1 MKVSQMKIK
10 VLPDEGVLVLG
21 GPNLYNIAKILEYS
35 CVDIQGFGSLG
46 IYGYDAAFCGVVVF
60 HAVHAF
66 GDCLIS
72 KVSGLCTK
80 SRVVDAAGGKCAIA
94 DEGISAGIVWDAC
107 IGQILEDSQLSC
119 HDDIVGRS
127 EDSVYFVSN
136 QGGGSGNYFVVGICS
151 LLGVGD
157 AFFV

>member
-1 MKVSQMKIK
+1 M
-10 VLPDEGVLVLG
+10 LVLG
-21 GPNLYNIAKILEYS
+21 GCNLYNIAKVFEYS
-35 CVDIQGFGSLG
+35 CVNIQGFCSLG

-66 GDCLIS
+66 GECLIS
-72 KVSGLCTK
+72 MGCGLCTK
-80 SRVVDAAGGKCAIA
+80 RRVVDAAGGKCAIA
-94 DEGISAGIVWDAC
+94 DERISAGKVREAC

-119 HDDIVGRS
+119 HDDIVGRR
-127 EDSVYFVSN
+127 EDSVNIVSN

-157 AFFV
+157 AFFI

>member
-1 MKVSQMKIK
+1 MRH
-10 VLPDEGVLVLG
+10 
-21 GPNLYNIAKILEYS
+21 
-35 CVDIQGFGSLG
+35 C
-46 IYGYDAAFCGVVVF
+46 
-60 HAVHAF
+60 
-66 GDCLIS
+66 
-72 KVSGLCTK
+72 
-80 SRVVDAAGGKCAIA
+80 
-94 DEGISAGIVWDAC
+94 EGISAGIVRDAC

-157 AFFV
+157 AFFI

>member
-10 VLPDEGVLVLG
+10 VPPDEGVLVLG
-21 GPNLYNIAKILEYS
+21 GRNLYNIAKILEYS
-35 CVDIQGFGSLG
+35 CVDIQGFCSLG

-94 DEGISAGIVWDAC
+94 DEGISAGIVRMPA
-107 IGQILEDSQLSC
+107 S
-119 HDDIVGRS
+119 VRS
-127 EDSVYFVSN
+127 
-136 QGGGSGNYFVVGICS
+136 
-151 LLGVGD
+151 
-157 AFFV
+157 

>member
-1 MKVSQMKIK
+1 MRM
-10 VLPDEGVLVLG
+10 LVLG
-21 GPNLYNIAKILEYS
+21 GCNLYNIAKVFEYS
-35 CVDIQGFGSLG
+35 CVNIQGFCSLG

-94 DEGISAGIVWDAC
+94 DERISAGIVRDAC
-107 IGQILEDSQLSC
+107 IGQILYRTGPD
-119 HDDIVGRS
+119 
-127 EDSVYFVSN
+127 
-136 QGGGSGNYFVVGICS
+136 GG
-151 LLGVGD
+151 
-157 AFFV
+157 

>member
-10 VLPDEGVLVLG
+10 VPPDEDALVLG
-21 GPNLYNIAKILEYS
+21 GFNLYNIAKVLKYS

-60 HAVHAF
+60 HTVHAF

-80 SRVVDAAGGKCAIA
+80 VRVVDAAGSKCAVA
-94 DEGISAGIVWDAC
+94 DEGISAGIVRDAC
-107 IGQILEDSQLSC
+107 SSQILEDSQLSC

-136 QGGGSGNYFVVGICS
+136 QGGSSGDNFVVGVCS
-151 LLGVGD
+151 LIGVGD